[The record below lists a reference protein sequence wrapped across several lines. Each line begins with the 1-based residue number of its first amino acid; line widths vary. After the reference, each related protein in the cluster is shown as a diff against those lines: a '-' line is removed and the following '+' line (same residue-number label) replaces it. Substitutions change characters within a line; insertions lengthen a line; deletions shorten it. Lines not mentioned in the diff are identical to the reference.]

1 MSGRAVFPI
10 AVRMINQVYRAV
22 KLPLIGMGGVASGND
37 AVEMMLAGASAVA
50 VGTACFTDP
59 MAPVKVRDGIADYL
73 KANNIENVS
82 DLVGQVILHD

>member
-1 MSGRAVFPI
+1 
-10 AVRMINQVYRAV
+10 
-22 KLPLIGMGGVASGND
+22 
-37 AVEMMLAGASAVA
+37 MLVDASAVA

-73 KANNIENVS
+73 KANNIENVT